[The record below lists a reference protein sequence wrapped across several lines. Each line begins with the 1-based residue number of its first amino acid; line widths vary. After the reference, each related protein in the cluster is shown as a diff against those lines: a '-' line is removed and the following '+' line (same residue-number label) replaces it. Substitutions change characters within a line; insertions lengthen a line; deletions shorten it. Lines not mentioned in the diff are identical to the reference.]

1 MNMMSDYI
9 SKNQKH
15 KAQPEIAYF
24 SMEVG
29 IDPSLPTYSGGL
41 GVLAGDTLRAAAD
54 LGVPMIGMTLL
65 YRKGYFRQ
73 HLDANGNQSESPS
86 EWSPEKILEPMELR
100 AAVTIEGRTIKIR
113 AWRYNVRGVNGH
125 VVPIYFLDTSLPD
138 NSDWDRELTD
148 HLYGRDNH
156 YRLCQEVVLGMG
168 GIAMLRALGYREIPS
183 YHMNEGHS
191 ALLTLALLEE
201 YTQKSGIPAP
211 TEAQKEA
218 VRQHCIFT
226 THTPVPA
233 GHDKFSLSLARQV
246 LGEERANTLTSAD
259 CCYDGMLNMT
269 YLALSLSRYINGVA
283 MRHGQISRDMFP
295 SYPINSITNG
305 VHAVTWTTAPFQRLY
320 DSYIPEWR
328 KDHIYLRYVISIP
341 LDEIRQA
348 HAEAKLELLAEVER
362 RTGTRFDPTVLTL
375 GFARRASTYKRADL
389 LLSDLDR
396 LKRIVRQAGPLQII
410 YGGKAHPRDEG
421 GKAVI
426 RRIFEAIAAVRGLV
440 PIVYLEDY
448 DMTLGHYLCSG
459 VDLWVNTPQKPQ
471 EASGTSGMK
480 AALNGVPSLSVLDGW
495 WIEGHLEGVTGWSIG
510 DSWQTASDPAVEAA
524 SLYEKLEE
532 LILPLFYKRPDAFAE
547 IMRSAIAINGSFFN
561 AQRMVSQYVKNAY
574 GFESALSQYKGVD
587 MVTEEQIRELA
598 YSIWE
603 QEGRP
608 EGKDQEYYFRAKQM
622 LEEQE
627 AASSPAKESGPALV
641 RVAQRKHRQSQTL
654 LTAGSSMAI
663 VT

>member
-1 MNMMSDYI
+1 MSDY

-15 KAQPEIAYF
+15 KTQSVIAYF

-29 IDPSLPTYSGGL
+29 IDPSMPTYSGGL

-54 LGVPMIGMTLL
+54 LGVPMVGMTLL
-65 YRKGYFRQ
+65 HRKGYFRQ

-86 EWSPEKILEPMELR
+86 EWSPEKILEPVEPQ
-100 AAVTIEGRTIKIR
+100 AAVTVEGRNIKIR
-113 AWRYNVRGVNGH
+113 AWRYTVQGINGH

-148 HLYGRDNH
+148 HLYGRDDH
-156 YRLCQEVVLGMG
+156 YRLCQEVILGMG
-168 GIAMLRALGYREIPS
+168 GIAMLRALGYKEMS

-201 YTQKSGIPAP
+201 YTQKSGAPAP
-211 TEAQKEA
+211 TEVEKEA
-218 VRQHCIFT
+218 VRQHCVFT

-233 GHDKFSLSLARQV
+233 GHDKFSLDLARQV
-246 LGEERANTLTSAD
+246 LGKERADTLTSAD

-305 VHAVTWTTAPFQRLY
+305 VHAVTWTAAPFQRLY
-320 DSYIPEWR
+320 DSHIPEWR

-348 HAEAKLELLAEVER
+348 HAEAKRELLAEVER
-362 RTGTRFDPTVLTL
+362 RSGIRLDPTVMTL

-389 LLSDLDR
+389 LLSDPDR
-396 LKRIVRQAGPLQII
+396 LKRIVRQTGPLQII

-426 RRIFEAIAAVRGLV
+426 RRIFEAAAAVKDAIPL
-440 PIVYLEDY
+440 VYLEDY
-448 DMTLGHYLCSG
+448 DMALGHYLCSG

-510 DSWQTASDPAVEAA
+510 AGWQTASDPAVEAV
-524 SLYEKLEE
+524 SLYEKLEY
-532 LILPLFYKRPDAFAE
+532 LILPAFYKRPNAFAE
-547 IMRSAIAINGSFFN
+547 IMRSAIAMNGSFFN

-574 GFESALSQYKGVD
+574 KLV
-587 MVTEEQIRELA
+587 I
-598 YSIWE
+598 
-603 QEGRP
+603 
-608 EGKDQEYYFRAKQM
+608 
-622 LEEQE
+622 
-627 AASSPAKESGPALV
+627 ESGAHT
-641 RVAQRKHRQSQTL
+641 Q
-654 LTAGSSMAI
+654 
-663 VT
+663 VTG

>member
-1 MNMMSDYI
+1 MNMMSDYV

-15 KAQPEIAYF
+15 KTQPGIAYF

-54 LGVPMIGMTLL
+54 LGVPMVGMTLL

-73 HLDANGNQSESPS
+73 HLDSYGNQSESPT
-86 EWSPEKILEPMELR
+86 EWSPEKILEPMEPR
-100 AAVTIEGRTIKIR
+100 AIVTIEGRNIKVR
-113 AWRYNVRGVNGH
+113 AWRYTVQGINGH
-125 VVPIYFLDTSLPD
+125 VVPVYFLDTSLPD
-138 NSDWDRELTD
+138 NSNWDQELTD
-148 HLYGRDNH
+148 HLYGRDDH

-168 GIAMLRALGYREIPS
+168 GIAMLRALGYREIQS

-191 ALLTLALLEE
+191 ALLTLALIEE
-201 YTQKSGIPAP
+201 YTQKSGVPAP

-218 VRQHCIFT
+218 VRQHCVFT

-305 VHAVTWTTAPFQRLY
+305 VHAVTWTTTPFQRLF

-328 KDHIYLRYVISIP
+328 KDHIYLRYTISIP

-348 HAEAKLELLAEVER
+348 HAEAKRELLAEVER
-362 RTGTRFDPTVLTL
+362 RSGIRLDPTVLTL

-389 LLSDLDR
+389 LLSDIER
-396 LKRIVRQAGPLQII
+396 LKRIARQVGPLQII
-410 YGGKAHPRDEG
+410 YGGKAHPRDKG

-448 DMTLGHYLCSG
+448 DMTLGHSLCAG

-495 WIEGHLEGVTGWSIG
+495 WVEGHLEGVTGWSIG
-510 DSWQTASDPAVEAA
+510 DSWQVANNPAVEAA

-574 GFESALSQYKGVD
+574 RLELALSQYKEVD
-587 MVTEEQIRELA
+587 MVTEAQIRELA
-598 YSIWE
+598 YALWE
-603 QEGRP
+603 QEGRL

-622 LEEQE
+622 LKEQE
-627 AASSPAKESGPALV
+627 AASLPVKEPVPPASALQPPSAPKPIA
-641 RVAQRKHRQSQTL
+641 RRTGKGRSKKA
-654 LTAGSSMAI
+654 
-663 VT
+663 

>member
-1 MNMMSDYI
+1 MSNYHG
-9 SKNQKH
+9 KNQKH
-15 KAQPEIAYF
+15 KVQTVIAYF

-29 IDPSLPTYSGGL
+29 IDPSMPTYSGGL

-65 YRKGYFRQ
+65 HRKGYFRQ
-73 HLDANGNQSESPS
+73 HLDSNGNQSESPS
-86 EWSPEKILEPMELR
+86 EWSPEKLLEPVKPR
-100 AAVTIEGRTIKIR
+100 ATVTIEGRTIEIR
-113 AWRYNVRGVNGH
+113 AWRYTVQGINGH
-125 VVPIYFLDTSLPD
+125 VVPVYFLDTALPN
-138 NSDWDRELTD
+138 NSNWDRELTD
-148 HLYGRDNH
+148 HLYGRDDY
-156 YRLCQEVVLGMG
+156 YRLCQEVILGMG
-168 GIAMLRALGYREIPS
+168 GIAMLRALGYQEMQS

-201 YTQKSGIPAP
+201 YTQKSGVHAP
-211 TEAQKEA
+211 TEIEKEA
-218 VRQHCIFT
+218 VRQRCIFT

-246 LGEERANTLTSAD
+246 LGEKRVNTLTAAD
-259 CCYDGMLNMT
+259 CCMDGMLNLT

-305 VHAVTWTTAPFQRLY
+305 VHALTWTTAPFQHLY
-320 DSYIPEWR
+320 DRYIPEWR
-328 KDHIYLRYVISIP
+328 KDHLYLRYAISIP

-348 HAEAKLELLAEVER
+348 HAEAKRELLAEVER
-362 RTGTRFDPTVLTL
+362 RSGIKLDPIVMTL

-410 YGGKAHPRDEG
+410 YGGKSHPRDEG

-426 RRIFEAIAAVRGLV
+426 RRIFEALAALRDTI
-440 PIVYLEDY
+440 PIVYIEDY
-448 DMTLGHYLCSG
+448 DMTLGHFICAG

-510 DSWQTASDPAVEAA
+510 DGWQVASNPAMEAS
-524 SLYEKLEE
+524 SLYEKLEY
-532 LILPLFYKRPDAFAE
+532 LILPAFYKGPDAFGE

-574 GFESALSQYKGVD
+574 QLGGD
-587 MVTEEQIRELA
+587 
-598 YSIWE
+598 
-603 QEGRP
+603 
-608 EGKDQEYYFRAKQM
+608 
-622 LEEQE
+622 
-627 AASSPAKESGPALV
+627 SGP
-641 RVAQRKHRQSQTL
+641 T
-654 LTAGSSMAI
+654 MP
-663 VT
+663 